1 MKKTKRSYSSNIN
14 LNNYNTKNQLNYN
27 LDKNCLLSI
36 KAQVINSKLVHGSGY
51 NGDYVE
57 YWIEIIT
64 DYKKWIIKKRYSEF
78 YELNQKL
85 IHKIP
90 ELNKLFPPKRF
101 FKNSEDT
108 IEERKNSFNKY
119 LHFLFKNKNIFSLNE
134 VLDFIKIEKKI
145 VELYIKKHTMVKQ
158 DHDSFVFQ
166 SLKSSFNRMSLLE
179 KMEKSKSVGESLNI
193 NGISSA
199 STKINSKEDM
209 YKGNE
214 LNINNINISILE
226 SCDSIYEIE
235 ESNTNYYSTLLEYEE
250 IKNIKGKEDDKENF
264 NNNYKR
270 KGGTVVVEEFL
281 KNLSQ
286 NIDNKIDIIKAF
298 EEFLKQ
304 GEKWPQ
310 FSNTDIIKLYVGNI
324 NNSTINFDKKWSFC
338 LNKLNFN
345 KNNLNDNNLIKNED
359 NEQILYTRNSLKNL
373 GNINNIINNKGFN
386 DSEEDNI
393 ILKGLFYYIG
403 DFDNNILLSLSCLN
417 LLVKLLDNGFNPNV
431 GIYLKI
437 FKSRRI
443 SDYQT
448 MKLEEIIKNNKGGVK
463 ATQNAFKLLSILFE
477 NRKNKDII
485 KKYLIKDET
494 ILKKLDIYI
503 SENYD

>member
-1 MKKTKRSYSSNIN
+1 MKNFNK
-14 LNNYNTKNQLNYN
+14 KNQINYN
-27 LDKNCLLSI
+27 LDRNCLLSI

-51 NGDYVE
+51 NNDYVE

-119 LHFLFKNKNIFSLNE
+119 LHFLFKKKNIFSLNE

-158 DHDSFVFQ
+158 DHDSLVFQ
-166 SLKSSFNRMSLLE
+166 SLKRSFNRMSLLE
-179 KMEKSKSVGESLNI
+179 KVEKSKSAGDSLNI
-193 NGISSA
+193 NGISSI
-199 STKINSKEDM
+199 STKTNSKEDM
-209 YKGNE
+209 YKINE

-250 IKNIKGKEDDKENF
+250 KKNIKEKEDDKENF
-264 NNNYKR
+264 KNNFKG
-270 KGGTVVVEEFL
+270 KGGTVIVEEFL

-286 NIDNKIDIIKAF
+286 DIDNKTDIIKAF
-298 EEFLKQ
+298 EDFLKQ

-310 FSNTDIIKLYVGNI
+310 FPNRDIIKLYVGNI
-324 NNSTINFDKKWSFC
+324 NNSTINLDKKWSFC

-345 KNNLNDNNLIKNED
+345 KNNLNDNNLIRNDDK
-359 NEQILYTRNSLKNL
+359 EQILYKRNTLKNL
-373 GNINNIINNKGFN
+373 GNINNIFHDKGID
-386 DSEEDNI
+386 DSEGDNI
-393 ILKGLFYYIG
+393 ILKGLFYYVG
-403 DFDNNILLSLSCLN
+403 DFGNNILLSLSCLN
-417 LLVKLLDNGFNPNV
+417 LLVKLLDKEFNPYV
-431 GIYLKI
+431 EIYLKI
-437 FKSRRI
+437 FKTRRI
-443 SDYQT
+443 TDYQT
-448 MKLEEIIKNNKGGVK
+448 MKLDEIIKNNKGGEK
-463 ATQNAFKLLSILFE
+463 ATQNAFKLLSILYE
-477 NRKNKDII
+477 DKKNNNII
-485 KKYLIKDET
+485 KKCLIKDET

-503 SENYD
+503 SKNYD